1 MIFCENS
8 CKKGID
14 FTFDSDVC
22 ANLAKRA
29 HENSIRGAR
38 DLRRLIRKDVEDK
51 MAEMLV
57 ERQDEQITKIKAII
71 EDEKV
76 SVIGL

>member
-1 MIFCENS
+1 
-8 CKKGID
+8 
-14 FTFDSDVC
+14 
-22 ANLAKRA
+22 
-29 HENSIRGAR
+29 RGAR
-38 DLRRLIRKDVEDK
+38 DLRRLVRKDVEDK
-51 MAEMLV
+51 IAEMLV